1 MKLYYSHNLNPRTA
15 VAVARHLQSPV
26 EYIRADPRNPS
37 LEEAFRPINPNTL
50 VPVLVDDRGSLWET
64 DAIAARLSELA
75 GTDFLAAGRHLP
87 ETLRWISWATH
98 HFTRAADVFYFE
110 NLIVARYGF
119 RPVDD
124 AAIAEALGEF
134 HRYAPVLDQVLA
146 GRAWLVDNRLTYADF
161 RVASALP
168 FAEAA
173 GIPVAPYANIL
184 RWHDRLNQLPAW
196 RDPFAGLEQ
205 APPPA

>member
-26 EYIRADPRNPS
+26 EYIRADPRNPD
-37 LEEAFRPINPNTL
+37 LEESFRPINPNTL
-50 VPVLVDDRGSLWET
+50 VPVLVDDSGSLWET
-64 DAIAARLSELA
+64 DAIAARLSALA
-75 GTDFLAAGRHLP
+75 GTDFLATGRHLP

-124 AAIAEALGEF
+124 AALAEAHGDF
-134 HRYAPVLDQVLA
+134 HRFAPILDQVLA
-146 GRAWLVDNRLTYADF
+146 GRTWLVDNRLTYADF

-168 FAEAA
+168 FAVAA

-184 RWHDRLNQLPAW
+184 RWHDRLNQQPAW
-196 RDPFAGLEQ
+196 RDPFAGLEPA
-205 APPPA
+205 APAA